1 MRFVAL
7 VLILNLFFQASY
19 QLTELQVRL
28 GFLNAIT
35 VVFTSTTLW
44 RIYITNNTTGS
55 GVAVCARKE
64 MASRIVVY
72 RCPPPLFVMT
82 CNHRYV
88 TCVAGPS

>member
-1 MRFVAL
+1 MAL

-35 VVFTSTTLW
+35 VVFTSITLW

-55 GVAVCARKE
+55 GVCARKE
-64 MASRIVVY
+64 MASKIVVY
-72 RCPPPLFVMT
+72 RCPPLCYDV
-82 CNHRYV
+82 
-88 TCVAGPS
+88 